1 MESFK
6 LTDDAIF
13 DIDAIWLYLLN
24 KEGVETA
31 DRIVTALFKGF
42 DKLAGIPT
50 SGHRRAD
57 LTNRQV
63 LFYKIFSYAK
73 AEYFNPGGSVK
84 DRPALNTI
92 LKGEQ
97 SGRLTPDKII
107 IRATSGNTGI
117 AYAMIAAAM

>member
-31 DRIVTALFKGF
+31 DRIVTELFKGF
-42 DKLAGIPT
+42 DKLAAIPN

-63 LFYKIFSYAK
+63 LFYKIFSYLVI
-73 AEYFNPGGSVK
+73 YQPGTKPLQILGVLHGKRNVS
-84 DRPALNTI
+84 RI
-92 LKGEQ
+92 LKE
-97 SGRLTPDKII
+97 RL
-107 IRATSGNTGI
+107 S
-117 AYAMIAAAM
+117 

>member
-63 LFYKIFSYAK
+63 LFYKIFSYLVI
-73 AEYFNPGGSVK
+73 YQPGTKPLQILGVLHGKRNVS
-84 DRPALNTI
+84 RI
-92 LKGEQ
+92 LKE
-97 SGRLTPDKII
+97 RL
-107 IRATSGNTGI
+107 S
-117 AYAMIAAAM
+117 